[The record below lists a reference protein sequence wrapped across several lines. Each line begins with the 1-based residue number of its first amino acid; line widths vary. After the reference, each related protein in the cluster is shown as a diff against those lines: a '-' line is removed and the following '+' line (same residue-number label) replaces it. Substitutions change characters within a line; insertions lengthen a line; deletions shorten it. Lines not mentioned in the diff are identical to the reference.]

1 MEVGEMEFHIHP
13 HDPCTAMYVLT
24 PGSHRSTIPPAWLPP
39 AFLFTHMLVVHRSE
53 GGGIYCLGSGEP
65 WKLHYDI
72 KGAAPAAGPAGTR
85 LRYGTI
91 FMKWQ
96 GTTR

>member
-13 HDPCTAMYVLT
+13 HDPCTVLYVLAPT
-24 PGSHRSTIPPAWLPP
+24 ATIPHGFRLLIHPHARCSQG
-39 AFLFTHMLVVHRSE
+39 ASEEGE

-72 KGAAPAAGPAGTR
+72 KGAAAPAAGPGTR
-85 LRYGTI
+85 LRLQYS
-91 FMKWQ
+91 
-96 GTTR
+96 